1 MVIIKSYS
9 SSSLDDRAP
18 GRVRTWTMIHICCV
32 VRVPSYS
39 TWDTAVLLH
48 SEPGCSSARS
58 RAGPLQTVA
67 VLSFHMTDVPSLF
80 WGLPSSPNIE
90 LRLRPFNQEAASAL
104 LETLVACR
112 RLTDDGWTVGS
123 NKKKINGR
131 RFTLGAAVARA
142 ADIRGQC
149 VILEELMAFS
159 LWCFCR
165 ETMRSEQTRLKEVTL
180 LTGGAAAGSS
190 SNATNTAE
198 IWTQLHYAALLTT
211 TGLIVIINILFIL
224 FMCFFVFILHPVVM
238 LK

>member
-1 MVIIKSYS
+1 MTSYS
-9 SSSLDDRAP
+9 SSPLDDRAP
-18 GRVRTWTMIHICCV
+18 GRVRIWTMIHICCV

-48 SEPGCSSARS
+48 SEPSCSSAWS
-58 RAGPLQTVA
+58 RAVPLQTVA
-67 VLSFHMTDVPSLF
+67 VLSFHMTDVLSLF

-112 RLTDDGWTVGS
+112 RLNDDGRTVGS

-131 RFTLGAAVARA
+131 RFTLRAAVVRA

-149 VILEELMAFS
+149 VILEQLMAFS

-198 IWTQLHYAALLTT
+198 IWTRTHSFTVQL
-211 TGLIVIINILFIL
+211 
-224 FMCFFVFILHPVVM
+224 C
-238 LK
+238 

>member
-1 MVIIKSYS
+1 MTAPQAVCAYGRWFISAVLCVFPATVHEILLSFFTAS
-9 SSSLDDRAP
+9 PAVAQPGP
-18 GRVRTWTMIHICCV
+18 GRCLCRQ
-32 VRVPSYS
+32 
-39 TWDTAVLLH
+39 
-48 SEPGCSSARS
+48 
-58 RAGPLQTVA
+58 LQL
-67 VLSFHMTDVPSLF
+67 LSFHMTDVLSLF

-112 RLTDDGWTVGS
+112 RLNDDGRTVGS

-131 RFTLGAAVARA
+131 RFTLRAAVVRA

-198 IWTQLHYAALLTT
+198 IWTRTHSFTVQL
-211 TGLIVIINILFIL
+211 
-224 FMCFFVFILHPVVM
+224 C
-238 LK
+238 